1 MASLIRMPQK
11 GLSEDS
17 AILSKWYV
25 KEGDTVK
32 KGDFLFAIE
41 TGKATFDVESE
52 EDGAVLR
59 TIGEEGDEVPVKK
72 IVCVV
77 GQPGESYALDDAAPA
92 APAAEAAPAP
102 APVAAPAASAVSAE
116 PAAAPEGVTFV
127 RMPQKGLSEDSAI
140 LSKWYVKEG
149 DAVKKG
155 DYLFAIET
163 GKATFD
169 VESEEDGN
177 VLQTIGEEGDEI
189 AVKKIVCVMG
199 QPGVSFQL
207 TGDEPAAPAAAPA
220 SAPAAAPASAAAAP
234 ATAAELDAIKISPRA
249 KRMAEEKGIDYR
261 FAKGTG
267 PNGRVIQ
274 RDIEAMI
281 LTGPFITDAAKPFAT
296 GAEQGSGLS
305 GAITTADLGTRAAA
319 PAAAAPAAP
328 SAPAAPAPAAAET
341 ACDYEVV
348 RNSHMRKIIA
358 KNMHN
363 SLSTMAQLTHN
374 SSADATAI
382 QAYRARVK
390 AGGEKAGLG
399 SITLNDMVMY
409 AVAHTILDF
418 PELNAHYSDEEMKIF
433 KTVNLGM
440 AVDTPRGLLVPT
452 IMHAERLS
460 LNELSRQAKEL
471 AAACQTGSIDPAK
484 LSGASFT
491 VSNLGA
497 FGITS
502 FTPIINP
509 PQTGILGV
517 CNIEYK
523 VRMKNGQPE
532 YYPAINLS
540 LTYDHRATDG
550 APASR
555 FLQAL
560 GRNLENF
567 DLLLAK

>member
-1 MASLIRMPQK
+1 MASLI
-11 GLSEDS
+11 
-17 AILSKWYV
+17 
-25 KEGDTVK
+25 
-32 KGDFLFAIE
+32 
-41 TGKATFDVESE
+41 
-52 EDGAVLR
+52 
-59 TIGEEGDEVPVKK
+59 
-72 IVCVV
+72 
-77 GQPGESYALDDAAPA
+77 
-92 APAAEAAPAP
+92 
-102 APVAAPAASAVSAE
+102 
-116 PAAAPEGVTFV
+116 

-169 VESEEDGN
+169 VESEEDGVVLKTIGGEGDEIPVKTVVCVVGQAGESFTLDDGAAPAAAPAPAPAAPAAAPAPAPVAAAAPETAPEGVTFVRMPQKGLSEESAILSKWYVKEGDTVKKGDYLFAIETGKATFDVEAEEDGT

-189 AVKKIVCVMG
+189 AVKKVVCVMG
-199 QPGVSFQL
+199 PAGCSYRYSEGAAAQAPAA
-207 TGDEPAAPAAAPA
+207 AAPAAAPA
-220 SAPAAAPASAAAAP
+220 APAAAAAPTVAP
-234 ATAAELDAIKISPRA
+234 ATAAELAAIHISPRA
-249 KRMAEEKGIDYR
+249 RHMAEAKGIDYR

-267 PNGRVIQ
+267 PHGRVIQ
-274 RDIEAMI
+274 RDIEAM
-281 LTGPFITDAAKPFAT
+281 LFTGPYITDAAKPFAT
-296 GAEQGSGLS
+296 GTEQGSGLS
-305 GAITTADLGTRAAA
+305 GAVTTADLGTTK
-319 PAAAAPAAP
+319 AAAPAAP
-328 SAPAAPAPAAAET
+328 AAPTAPAAPAAQAE
-341 ACDYEVV
+341 CDYEVV

-374 SSADATAI
+374 SCADASAI

-452 IMHAERLS
+452 IMHAEKLS
-460 LNELSRQAKEL
+460 LNELSAQAKEL
-471 AAACQTGSIDPAK
+471 AAACQAGNIDPAK

-532 YYPAINLS
+532 FYPAINLS
-540 LTYDHRATDG
+540 LTYDHRAMDG